1 MGKEI
6 IMFGNIEVEK
16 NNFHQY
22 KNPVP
27 IYDANIDKLVVSR
40 KFPFGKK
47 GFKYYFGY
55 KDAKKVR
62 PLCVMLPKMSAYSRD
77 FDEIKYMFFFFDKKG
92 WIAKKY
98 NKILDNFTNSLKK
111 GFDSEHVYNE
121 KYKN

>member
-40 KFPFGKK
+40 KFLFGEK

-62 PLCVMLPKMSAYSRD
+62 PLCVMLPKMGAYSRD
-77 FDEIKYMFFFFDKKG
+77 FDEIKYIFFLIKSDE
-92 WIAKKY
+92 
-98 NKILDNFTNSLKK
+98 LLKNIIK
-111 GFDSEHVYNE
+111 SWTISPTV
-121 KYKN
+121 